1 MSAILRAVLTLLA
14 ITSTTFAQVQID
26 DRPKP
31 LDSGPLTKEE
41 LNRRKADGLLRD
53 ARAQYGLGI
62 LRQRHD
68 KLIEAATS
76 LEKALALDPDS
87 LEVRRALVPVFV
99 SIGRE
104 EEARTLCREV
114 LDREPTDAETAFQFA
129 RLLKAD
135 GRPAEAIPVLQKAIA
150 GKDAQSRPERLIFL
164 LSDLYELLEKQG
176 DFAGAAKAQD
186 GLIRTIT
193 EKREQLLYGNGFT
206 REDLQAS
213 LARAYERLG
222 RACVKLKEY
231 DRAVAAFRGARETL
245 LKAEDPEVRRE
256 AVRINWNLSEVAAAQ
271 GRWADA
277 LEALDSYLEH
287 APVDIEP
294 YEKKVEVLRKLGR
307 ERDVVPALRKYA
319 AREEFQLNLQL
330 LLAREL
336 AADARTRREAE
347 TVYLTLLQKNIKPE
361 IYRGLFHLYRTEG
374 DATKALDL
382 FDESVRAYG
391 KADAKADDR
400 EAGQERARAMLAV
413 LRSDPPLVEALL
425 GDALKELNA
434 EKREINTW
442 SFLAALAAR
451 AHKLPEAEHFYRQC
465 MGRNLTPENEYKVY
479 SGLIE
484 VLMYQKKYSDA
495 IDLCQGALFGPRKA
509 RNTNAILFEASMAGA
524 LAEQGKYDE
533 AIKHCDEAVKM
544 SSENSKVMQRCQRAE
559 ILGRAGRYDEA
570 IRECEETIAEFPQQL
585 RVRSARYALS
595 NVYSLQGA
603 HDKSEE
609 QLRLIL
615 ETDPDAALAN
625 NNLGYQ
631 LADRNVNLD
640 EAERLIRRA
649 IEVDRSTRKEAG
661 EDGENAAYL
670 DSLGWVLF
678 RQGKAAEARIILE
691 KAAALPEVADDPTV
705 WDHLGDVYIKLD
717 LAAKAKEAWNKARKL
732 YDTTGRHK
740 HDGRRAEVEKKLKT
754 LR

>member
-1 MSAILRAVLTLLA
+1 MFAAWRVVLIFLA
-14 ITSTTFAQVQID
+14 LTSTAVAQIQID
-26 DRPKP
+26 DRPK
-31 LDSGPLTKEE
+31 LLETGPLTKDD
-41 LNRRKADGLLRD
+41 LNRRKADALLRD
-53 ARAQYGLGI
+53 ARAQFGLGI
-62 LRQRHD
+62 LHQRQER
-68 KLIEAATS
+68 LIEAATS
-76 LEKALALDPDS
+76 LEKALTLDPDS

-99 SIGRE
+99 LIGRE
-104 EEARTLCREV
+104 DSARTLAREV
-114 LDREPTDAETAFQFA
+114 LDRNPYDVETAYQFA
-129 RLLKAD
+129 RLLKSD
-135 GRPAEAIPVLQKAIA
+135 GRPLEAIAVLQKAVT
-150 GKDAQSRPERLIFL
+150 GKDAQSRPERLVFL

-186 GLIRTIT
+186 SLIRTIA

-206 REDLQAS
+206 RDDLQAS

-222 RACVKLKEY
+222 RACVKIKEY

-256 AVRINWNLSEVAAAQ
+256 AVRINWNLSEVAVAQ

-277 LEALDSYLEH
+277 SEALDSYLEH
-287 APVDIEP
+287 APADIEP
-294 YEKKVEVLRKLGR
+294 YEKKVEILRKLGR
-307 ERDVVPALRKYA
+307 ERDIVPVLRKYA
-319 AREEFQLNLQL
+319 AREEYQLNLQL

-347 TVYLTLLQKNIKPE
+347 EVYLKLLQKNIKPE
-361 IYRGLFHLYRTEG
+361 IYRGLFHLYKTEG

-382 FDESVRAYG
+382 FDNAIRMYS

-400 EAGQERARAMLAV
+400 ETGQERARAMLSV

-425 GDALKELNA
+425 GDALKELTA

-451 AHKLPEAEHFYRQC
+451 ARKLPEAEHFYRQC
-465 MGRNLTPENEYKVY
+465 LGSRLTPENEYKVY

-484 VLMYQKKYSDA
+484 VLMYQKKYADT
-495 IDLCQGALFGPRKA
+495 IDLCQSALFGPRRA

-524 LAEQGKYDE
+524 FAEQGKYTE
-533 AIKHCDEAVKM
+533 ALKHCDEAVKM
-544 SSENSKVMQRCQRAE
+544 SSEDAKVRQRCQRAE
-559 ILGRAGRYDEA
+559 ILGRASRYDEA
-570 IRECEETIAEFPQQL
+570 IRECEETIKEFPQQL
-585 RVRSARYALS
+585 RVRTARYTLS
-595 NVYSLQGA
+595 SVYSLQGA

-631 LADRNVNLD
+631 LADRNLNLE

-649 IEVDRSTRKEAG
+649 IKVDRMTRKEAG
-661 EDGENAAYL
+661 DDGENAAYL

-678 RQGKAAEARIILE
+678 RQGKAAEACGFLE
-691 KAAALPEVADDPTV
+691 KAAALPEGADDPTV
-705 WDHLGDVYIKLD
+705 WDHLGDVYVKLE
-717 LAAKAKEAWNKARKL
+717 LPAKAKEAWQTARKL
-732 YDTTGRHK
+732 YDVTGRHK

-754 LR
+754 IE